1 MAGCKTETSKKTTGA
16 AACVP
21 QCPEQLSKKFLTVA
35 ALQPEPRGL
44 GTILVI
50 VRFAAMNKQTDA
62 CQRKAAEC
70 ERHALIVSDL
80 PAHKMYLELARMW
93 REMAEHTERLETLQK
108 RPH

>member
-1 MAGCKTETSKKTTGA
+1 MQNRNVKEGDRRA
-16 AACVP
+16 ALQKA
-21 QCPEQLSKKFLTVA
+21 LS
-35 ALQPEPRGL
+35 LQPEPRAL

-80 PAHKMYLELARMW
+80 PAREMYLELARQW
-93 REMAEHTERLETLQK
+93 REMAEHAERLETLQK